1 MAYTVLGMLIV
12 LAVLIGIGVL
22 SGRKVQDSGDFLT
35 GGGKASSFLV
45 CGAIMGSLVS
55 SQATIGTAQLAFHYG
70 LAAWWFT
77 LGSGIGCLILALGY
91 VRPLRRSGC
100 VTELQIISR
109 EYGAGAGSLSSVL
122 NAVGIFISVL
132 AQVVACTGLIT
143 ILLPQIPMAIVVLLT
158 IAIMCIYVIFG
169 GTWGASIGGAV
180 KLLLLYGAAILCMA
194 YVLIAAGGFQGL
206 YDQLVRLLAGTD
218 LGMNQELAG
227 GLNNLETTQDV
238 SQRFFSLVARGAAK
252 DIGSGISLLLGVL
265 STQTYAQAVWS
276 AQSDR
281 KARRGALLSACL
293 IPPIGVAGI
302 CIGLFMR
309 THYLTQIEVDVLTS
323 LGANVPDLPVLA
335 STIQVFPSF
344 VLNHLPPLIAG
355 IILGTLFLTVIGGG
369 AGLSLGMATIMLK
382 DIYKRV
388 TNRINSPAKE
398 LAVVRVTIGVIL
410 LAAGVIAIAVPESTI
425 NDLGFLSMGLRGAVV
440 FLPLSCALWL
450 KGRIAPVCI
459 LVSIVLA
466 PVAVLVGNW
475 MILPFDALFLGMLV
489 SLACCVAGWVL
500 GRNAGRSRRI

>member
-1 MAYTVLGMLIV
+1 
-12 LAVLIGIGVL
+12 
-22 SGRKVQDSGDFLT
+22 
-35 GGGKASSFLV
+35 
-45 CGAIMGSLVS
+45 
-55 SQATIGTAQLAFHYG
+55 
-70 LAAWWFT
+70 
-77 LGSGIGCLILALGY
+77 
-91 VRPLRRSGC
+91 
-100 VTELQIISR
+100 
-109 EYGAGAGSLSSVL
+109 
-122 NAVGIFISVL
+122 
-132 AQVVACTGLIT
+132 
-143 ILLPQIPMAIVVLLT
+143 
-158 IAIMCIYVIFG
+158 
-169 GTWGASIGGAV
+169 
-180 KLLLLYGAAILCMA
+180 
-194 YVLIAAGGFQGL
+194 
-206 YDQLVRLLAGTD
+206 
-218 LGMNQELAG
+218 
-227 GLNNLETTQDV
+227 
-238 SQRFFSLVARGAAK
+238 
-252 DIGSGISLLLGVL
+252 
-265 STQTYAQAVWS
+265 
-276 AQSDR
+276 
-281 KARRGALLSACL
+281 
-293 IPPIGVAGI
+293 
-302 CIGLFMR
+302 MR
-309 THYLTQIEVDVLTS
+309 THYLTQMEVDVLTS

-425 NDLGFLSMGLRGAVV
+425 NDLGFLSMGLRGTVV

-475 MILPFDALFLGMLV
+475 MTLPFDALFLGMLV

-500 GRNAGRSRRI
+500 GRNAGRRQRI